1 MKPIDSRLLRYAR
14 ATRFFLAA
22 SVALGLVGAGLVI
35 AQAMLIAE
43 IVVGA
48 FQRGDGAGALTLPL
62 GLLALVALGR
72 AVVSWLTE
80 LAAHRASAAVK
91 SELRLRLLE
100 RAVRLGPSWLDSQ
113 RTGALTTLATRGIDA
128 LDDYFARYLPQ
139 LGLAVVVPVAVLA
152 RIVTAD
158 WISALIIVVTLP
170 LIPLFMVLIGWATQ
184 SRMDRQWRL
193 LSRLSGHFLDVVA
206 GLPTLKVFGRAKAQA
221 ASIRAITADY
231 RRATLKTLRL
241 AFLSS
246 FALELLA
253 TVSVALVA
261 VDIGMRLVHGE
272 MDLFTGLM
280 VLVLAPEAYLPLR
293 QVGAQYH
300 AAAEGLAAADEV
312 FAVLERALPSSAA
325 DGSPAPDAR
334 GAALTLDGLM
344 VRHPGR
350 TAPSLARTSFE
361 IRPGETVAVV
371 GPSGAGKSTLL
382 NAVLGFAVPDQ
393 GRVLI
398 GGRDLASLDPESWR
412 RQIAWVPQRPYLF
425 AGTIAENVRLA
436 RPDADDEA
444 VRAALRDADAYR
456 FVSALPDGIETRLGE
471 MGAGLSAG
479 QRQRIA
485 LARAFLADRPVLL
498 LDEPTA
504 NLDGE
509 TEASVVE
516 AVRRLAEGRTVL
528 LVVHRPALLPLA
540 DRVLRLPGPTASPL
554 PASGGGSGRVS
565 VAGARAGATGAGA
578 IRNPR
583 AEAPVSA
590 TAGVGA
596 GVGDADAGG
605 AAGGVGDADADGA
618 AGGVGDADTDAGP
631 GRLAAAPAGVGH
643 ESMTGVVSGVGDES
657 AAGVAAG
664 VGHESMAGA
673 ASRAGHESSADV
685 GSGERPAGAWAG
697 RGSGSA
703 GRTVSRGPRA
713 HAGPGA
719 LARVR
724 AAARGTRG
732 RFALALLLGSLALVS
747 AVGLM
752 AVSGWLISRAVQQ
765 PPVLYLMVAVTATRA
780 FGIGRAA
787 FRYAERLV
795 SHDAVLRVLAD
806 LRVAVYRRLERIAPA
821 GLGRTR
827 RGDLL
832 SRLVADVDTVQ
843 DYFLR
848 WLLPVGSALTVSVA
862 SVGFLTWVLPGAG
875 AVLAAGLLVA
885 GVGVPLVSGALA
897 RRAERRLAPARGALS
912 AQVVDLLA
920 GTAEL
925 TVAGALPRRLDALR
939 RADGALTR
947 IARRAAAATGAGAGL
962 SALICGLTVAA
973 AAWLGVSAVADGRIH
988 GVWLAVVVLTPL
1000 AAFEAVAGL
1009 PLAVQHRQRVRRA
1022 AERVYEVMDE
1032 PLPAREPG
1040 QARVVEPRCGQ
1051 GRREEPL
1058 GGRAWGEKARCGQA
1072 RREEPLGG
1080 RAWGG
1085 EAHGGQAWGEDAR
1098 CVQAR
1103 CGEADGEETW
1113 GEEAHGG
1120 QGRVAESRGGQAW
1133 GGEALGGQARGEDAR
1148 CVQARCGEA
1157 DGEETWSEESRGC
1170 QGRCG
1175 EADGEGTWGEEPP
1188 DTPYPLVLRGITA
1201 RHPGQAAPALD
1212 GFGLELRPGH
1222 RVAVVGPSGAGKTT
1236 LAQVLLRFLDAE
1248 GGTYTLGGRNAAALD
1263 GDAVRRL
1270 VGLCAQDAHVFDSSL
1285 RENLRLARTGASDG
1299 ELRAALAEAR
1309 LLDWV
1314 DGLPD
1319 GLDTLVGE
1327 QGARLSG
1334 GQRQRLALA
1343 RALLADFPVLVLD
1356 EPAEHLDLPTADA
1369 LTADLL
1375 SATRGRTT
1383 VLITHRLAGLDA
1395 VDEVIVLDGG
1405 RAVQRG
1411 TYRELAAAD
1420 GPFRRMLEREAAEGG
1435 ILVGAGQSADG

>member
-1 MKPIDSRLLRYAR
+1 MKPIDPRLLRYAR

-22 SVALGLVGAGLVI
+22 SVALGLAGAGLVI

-48 FQRGDGAGALTLPL
+48 FQHGDGVRALTLPL
-62 GLLALVALGR
+62 GLLALVAVGR
-72 AVVSWLTE
+72 SVVSWLTE
-80 LAAHRASAAVK
+80 LAAHRAGAAVK
-91 SELRLRLLE
+91 SELRLRLVE
-100 RAVRLGPSWLDSQ
+100 RAVRLGPSWLDSR
-113 RTGALTTLATRGIDA
+113 RTGELTTLATRGIDA

-158 WISALIIVVTLP
+158 WISALIIVATLP
-170 LIPLFMVLIGWATQ
+170 LIPLFMALIGWATQ

-246 FALELLA
+246 LALELLS

-272 MDLFTGLM
+272 MDLYTGLV

-300 AAAEGLAAADEV
+300 AAAEGLTAADEV
-312 FAVLERALPSSAA
+312 FAVLEREPSEAG
-325 DGSPAPDAR
+325 GSPAPDAR
-334 GAALTLDGLM
+334 GAALALDGLV

-350 TAPSLARTSFE
+350 AEPSLARTSFE
-361 IRPGETVAVV
+361 IRAGETVAVV
-371 GPSGAGKSTLL
+371 GPSGAGKTTLL
-382 NAVLGFAVPDQ
+382 NAVLGFAAPYE

-444 VRAALRDADAYR
+444 VRTALRDADALG
-456 FVSALPDGIETRLGE
+456 FVSVLPDGIETRLGE

-540 DRVLRLPGPTASPL
+540 DRVLRLTGPEGGAGSGAGPGPGAPVASAATL
-554 PASGGGSGRVS
+554 LA
-565 VAGARAGATGAGA
+565 AGHEPTVDGAGA
-578 IRNPR
+578 AGDLRTEACVSVR
-583 AEAPVSA
+583 RGAEVRLSELEAA
-590 TAGVGA
+590 AGA
-596 GVGDADAGG
+596 GRARADVSGRAHVPMADAGRGGRLGG
-605 AAGGVGDADADGA
+605 ARPGLDGT
-618 AGGVGDADTDAGP
+618 G
-631 GRLAAAPAGVGH
+631 LAAADGPVA
-643 ESMTGVVSGVGDES
+643 S
-657 AAGVAAG
+657 AHLA
-664 VGHESMAGA
+664 
-673 ASRAGHESSADV
+673 
-685 GSGERPAGAWAG
+685 
-697 RGSGSA
+697 
-703 GRTVSRGPRA
+703 VSRGSVSSYRTGARSPR
-713 HAGPGA
+713 GV

-724 AAARGTRG
+724 VGARGGRG
-732 RFALALLLGSLALVS
+732 RFGLALLLGSLALLS

-752 AVSGWLISRAVQQ
+752 AVSGWLISRAAQQ

-780 FGIGRAA
+780 FGIGRAV

-795 SHDAVLRVLAD
+795 SHDAVLRVLAE
-806 LRVAVYRRLERIAPA
+806 LRVAVYRRLERLAPA

-832 SRLVADVDTVQ
+832 SRLVADVDAVQ

-848 WLLPVGSALTVSVA
+848 WLLPVGTALIVGAA
-862 SVGFLTWVLPGAG
+862 SVGFLTWVLPEAG

-885 GVGVPLVSGALA
+885 GVVVPAVSGALA

-920 GTAEL
+920 GAAEL
-925 TVAGALPRRLDALR
+925 TVAGALPRRLDEVR

-947 IARRAAAATGAGAGL
+947 IARRTAAAAGTGAGL
-962 SALICGLTVAA
+962 SALVCGLTVAA
-973 AAWLGVSAVADGRIH
+973 AAWVGVPAVADGRIH

-1022 AERVYEVMDE
+1022 AERVYEVLDE
-1032 PLPAREPG
+1032 PLPVREPD
-1040 QARVVEPRCGQ
+1040 E
-1051 GRREEPL
+1051 
-1058 GGRAWGEKARCGQA
+1058 A
-1072 RREEPLGG
+1072 RREEAP
-1080 RAWGG
+1080 
-1085 EAHGGQAWGEDAR
+1085 
-1098 CVQAR
+1098 
-1103 CGEADGEETW
+1103 
-1113 GEEAHGG
+1113 
-1120 QGRVAESRGGQAW
+1120 S
-1133 GGEALGGQARGEDAR
+1133 
-1148 CVQARCGEA
+1148 
-1157 DGEETWSEESRGC
+1157 
-1170 QGRCG
+1170 
-1175 EADGEGTWGEEPP
+1175 
-1188 DTPYPLVLRGITA
+1188 TPYPLVLRGITA
-1201 RHPGQAAPALD
+1201 RHPGQSAPALD
-1212 GFGLELRPGH
+1212 GFGLELRPGR

-1236 LAQVLLRFLDAE
+1236 LAQVLLRFLDPE
-1248 GGTYTLGGRNAAALD
+1248 GGTYTLAGRNAAALD

-1285 RENLRLARTGASDG
+1285 RENLRLARPGASDD
-1299 ELRAALAEAR
+1299 ELRSALAGAR

-1343 RALLADFPVLVLD
+1343 RALLAEFPVLVLD

-1383 VLITHRLAGLDA
+1383 VLITHRLAGLAA

-1411 TYRELAAAD
+1411 TYEELASAD
-1420 GPFRRMLEREAAEGG
+1420 GPFRRMLEREDAEGG
-1435 ILVGAGQSADG
+1435 VLVGAG